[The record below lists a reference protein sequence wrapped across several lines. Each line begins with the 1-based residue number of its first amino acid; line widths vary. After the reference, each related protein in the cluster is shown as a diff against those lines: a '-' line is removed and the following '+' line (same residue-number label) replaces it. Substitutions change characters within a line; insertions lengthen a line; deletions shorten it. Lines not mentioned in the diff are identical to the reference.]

1 MKHNCCRICNQ
12 DYFDNP
18 IFDLDNMPKA
28 AQYLPTTPDEGVN
41 LKIYQCATCGL
52 VQINNDPVPY
62 YKEVIR
68 ASAFSEEMKQYRI
81 KQFGEFVEKY
91 SLVGKK
97 ILEIGCGRGEYL
109 ELMKSCGAD
118 TYGIEFSNKSV
129 EHCQNQNLLV
139 NKYYIDKENVNILH
153 APFNA
158 FFILNFLEHFPDPNS
173 ALKGIRNNLTDEG
186 IGLIEVPNFDMM
198 IKHNLFSEFIGDHLL
213 YFTKETLLS
222 TLSRNGFE
230 ILECNNIW
238 YDYIISAVV
247 KKRQPLDLS
256 DFYNH
261 KNKVIKELHQYIDQY
276 DSKKVAIY
284 GAGHQALAVIGMS
297 KIGSKIKYIVDDA
310 TFKQGKYA
318 PASHVPIVSP
328 DSLESDPV
336 EAIIVMAASYSDEV
350 VKKIKESPYNSIG
363 VSILRQNGLEIHN

>member
-12 DYFDNP
+12 DCFDNP

-28 AQYLPTTPDEGVN
+28 AQYLPNTPDEGVD

-52 VQINNDPVPY
+52 IQINDNPVPY

-68 ASAFSEEMKQYRI
+68 ASAFSEEMKQYRV
-81 KQFGEFVEKY
+81 KQFGEFVKKYNLIEKK
-91 SLVGKK
+91 V
-97 ILEIGCGRGEYL
+97 LEIGCGKGEYL
-109 ELMKSCGAD
+109 ELMKNSGAD
-118 TYGIEFSNKSV
+118 AYGIEFSNKSV
-129 EHCQNQNLLV
+129 EYCQNQNLLV
-139 NKYYIDKENVNILH
+139 NKYYIDKENANILH

-173 ALKGIRNNLTDEG
+173 ALKGIRNNLVDEG
-186 IGLIEVPNFDMM
+186 IGLVEVPNFDMM

-261 KNKVIKELHQYIDQY
+261 KNKVVKELHQYIDQY
-276 DSKKVAIY
+276 DPKKVAIY

-297 KIGSKIKYIVDDA
+297 KIGSKIKYVVDDA

-328 DSLESDPV
+328 DSLENDPV

-350 VKKIKESPYNSIG
+350 AKKIKKSPYNSIG
-363 VSILRQNGLEIHN
+363 ISILRQNGLEIHN